1 MSFVPVRMNADQI
14 EAFVHS
20 PRHAIVAVRRA
31 DGLPQLSPV
40 WYLYQEGSFYIS
52 ALIESAKCRDLQRD
66 PRISICIDG
75 GHPDARFVTIYGK
88 AELVKDGG
96 PRFEE
101 IRWRITRRYCASDE
115 EARQS
120 MEEAPPS
127 AHAMIIVA
135 PEKMVGRDYN

>member
-1 MSFVPVRMNADQI
+1 MNADQI
-14 EAFVHS
+14 EAFIHA
-20 PRHAIVAVRRA
+20 PRHAIVSVIRA
-31 DGLPQLSPV
+31 DGPPQLSPV
-40 WYLYQEGSFYIS
+40 WYLYQEGRFYIS
-52 ALIESAKCRDLQRD
+52 VLVESAKYRHLQRD

-88 AELVKDGG
+88 AELVEDGD

-115 EARQS
+115 EARQY

-127 AHAMIIVA
+127 AQAMIVVS
-135 PEKMVGRDYN
+135 PEKMIGRDYN